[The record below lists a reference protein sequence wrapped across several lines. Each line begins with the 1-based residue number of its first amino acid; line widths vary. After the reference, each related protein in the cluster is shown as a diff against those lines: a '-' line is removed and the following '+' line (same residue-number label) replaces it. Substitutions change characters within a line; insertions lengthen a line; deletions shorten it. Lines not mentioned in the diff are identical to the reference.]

1 MTTAIKFNS
10 TEDHDLYSK
19 SLFKTIFL
27 DELNVQ
33 LKLVGLFSESDSY
46 LLKTLK
52 LRRHIIRKSNGPL
65 QLLDSL
71 QKDIQSEKRS
81 CLLYSCCV
89 PGCTSY
95 ARNHK
100 LYLLHFKTVHGRS
113 SHKVTCRLYGCTR
126 EFSTINA
133 LRTHIEIHHQK
144 WRVTAVQSRQ
154 NVLVEQLVKLK
165 CLSTA
170 CSRQTVSSVAE
181 LKKHLKIH
189 FDRFENVSCPFS
201 GCIFQT
207 ANNGTMRS
215 HFSKNHKKQDVDS
228 LKEEIV
234 CQDQTAFE
242 DDSVENVRIDEE
254 EPEVVYD
261 AEAGEDDPVTITDDE
276 QDAAEEI
283 DEFFMRSLAVCINT
297 WMNISGI
304 PYSTVNQI
312 VKEIF
317 NSYEKGADVTK
328 SKVKAVLQREGV
340 SVATI
345 DNVLETLESDD
356 PFKKAKNELESEFK
370 RKMYI
375 KEHFANVE
383 PVTVV
388 LSAANEKVE
397 SYQYVPIKESLKLL
411 VEDETYI
418 VQRKNDP
425 YCHKEG
431 QIADARDGTKMT
443 NNIFFK
449 QNPEA
454 VPLLIFE
461 DELEV
466 ANPLG
471 SAKTKHK
478 INCCYYTTL
487 HVQSALR
494 GRVKSIQLV
503 SLISSKT
510 WKKYGN
516 I

>member
-1 MTTAIKFNS
+1 
-10 TEDHDLYSK
+10 
-19 SLFKTIFL
+19 
-27 DELNVQ
+27 
-33 LKLVGLFSESDSY
+33 
-46 LLKTLK
+46 
-52 LRRHIIRKSNGPL
+52 
-65 QLLDSL
+65 
-71 QKDIQSEKRS
+71 
-81 CLLYSCCV
+81 
-89 PGCTSY
+89 
-95 ARNHK
+95 
-100 LYLLHFKTVHGRS
+100 
-113 SHKVTCRLYGCTR
+113 
-126 EFSTINA
+126 
-133 LRTHIEIHHQK
+133 
-144 WRVTAVQSRQ
+144 
-154 NVLVEQLVKLK
+154 
-165 CLSTA
+165 
-170 CSRQTVSSVAE
+170 
-181 LKKHLKIH
+181 
-189 FDRFENVSCPFS
+189 
-201 GCIFQT
+201 
-207 ANNGTMRS
+207 MRS

-345 DNVLETLESDD
+345 ENVLKTLERDD

-516 I
+516 IEANKLLLSDLKDLENEGIGVQKPFPMVIKAGVAAFVGDNLGAHHLAEMSCSFSSGPICRMCKATYKDVCENFIIILIN